1 MATFETQVEAL
12 TGISLGSTSN
22 PTQDE
27 LTQYLNDGVID
38 VTRRWLA
45 GHAEEADQFT
55 RISGEVTSNG
65 SEKVARADIIS
76 VVRESG
82 TNNDWRPCTKISP
95 VIQSQVVDAESLSF
109 ASKYHPVYMVAEDG
123 AISVFPTPGVTTD
136 AFKVYYVNNDPRG
149 DDDNSV
155 TYETSGLA
163 FFPKSK
169 VYLVVL
175 YASIKTLQTKMGS
188 QILSVVTVP
197 PDVPAAP
204 AINSVS
210 VSATTASAG
219 TVTVNTAGSL
229 GTAPVYT
236 APTIAGETEEL
247 TAAIDADSAGVGT
260 DADFLDFSKWYSVV
274 GEYIEDQE
282 DTELAS
288 TQLQKITTYLSTY
301 TAAMQNKLH
310 IFNDANVEYQ
320 ASIQEVMKELDVA
333 HSAAVKD
340 ADIAHSVAMKNA
352 DLAAAKAIK
361 DADLARQKEY
371 QEYTLK
377 LQKYSSETSEYQAT
391 VNSEVQEKTTKM
403 QQYQLLH
410 AQLKIEYNSAF
421 VAPGAEE

>member
-1 MATFETQVEAL
+1 
-12 TGISLGSTSN
+12 
-22 PTQDE
+22 
-27 LTQYLNDGVID
+27 
-38 VTRRWLA
+38 
-45 GHAEEADQFT
+45 
-55 RISGEVTSNG
+55 
-65 SEKVARADIIS
+65 
-76 VVRESG
+76 
-82 TNNDWRPCTKISP
+82 
-95 VIQSQVVDAESLSF
+95 
-109 ASKYHPVYMVAEDG
+109 
-123 AISVFPTPGVTTD
+123 
-136 AFKVYYVNNDPRG
+136 
-149 DDDNSV
+149 
-155 TYETSGLA
+155 
-163 FFPKSK
+163 
-169 VYLVVL
+169 
-175 YASIKTLQTKMGS
+175 
-188 QILSVVTVP
+188 
-197 PDVPAAP
+197 
-204 AINSVS
+204 
-210 VSATTASAG
+210 
-219 TVTVNTAGSL
+219 
-229 GTAPVYT
+229 
-236 APTIAGETEEL
+236 
-247 TAAIDADSAGVGT
+247 

-403 QQYQLLH
+403 QQYQLLY
-410 AQLKIEYNSAF
+410 AQLRTEYDSAF
-421 VAPGAEE
+421 VSAVAQT